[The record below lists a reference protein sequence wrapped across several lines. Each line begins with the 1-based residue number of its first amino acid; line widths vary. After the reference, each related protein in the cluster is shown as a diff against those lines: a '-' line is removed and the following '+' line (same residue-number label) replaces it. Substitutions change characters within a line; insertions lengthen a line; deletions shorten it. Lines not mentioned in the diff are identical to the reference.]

1 MLDRTIRH
9 QQPIL
14 EVKIP
19 PLKPG
24 AIEYLCM
31 EIPLLRMSL
40 SNYLPE
46 PGWNRPVKSVYPKG
60 LRGPIHFIGNGVP
73 AEAARVTRRLGLI
86 QVGLA
91 APQGLL
97 GAPALAVFLLQIR
110 IEVGILER
118 DRGLGGDQ
126 LQHRAPGRRED
137 PGSQI
142 ILEVE
147 HSDQC
152 GLLDQRQAENGTDAI
167 TSGIPA
173 RGQDTW
179 HTRVG
184 PKHPL

>member
-24 AIEYLCM
+24 AIEYLSM
-31 EIPLLRMSL
+31 EIPILRMCL

-60 LRGPIHFIGNGVP
+60 LRGPVHFIGNGVP

-86 QVGLA
+86 KVGLA
-91 APQGLL
+91 APQGLI

-110 IEVGILER
+110 IEVGIFER
-118 DRGLGGDQ
+118 DRGLRGDQ
-126 LQHRAPGRRED
+126 LQHRVAGRREHLW
-137 PGSQI
+137 GQI
-142 ILEVE
+142 VLEVE
-147 HSDQC
+147 DSNQC
-152 GLLDQRQAENGTDAI
+152 GLLDQRQAENGT
-167 TSGIPA
+167 
-173 RGQDTW
+173 
-179 HTRVG
+179 
-184 PKHPL
+184 